1 MKTHVASLLRKL
13 GLRDRLQAVVWAYEG
28 GVVTP
33 GGTQARDADVRLK
46 PDIPA
51 GARFRAAEIPPPEPT
66 VSPTSQTPDRRTAQP
81 EPPVPACK
89 EVNDP

>member
-33 GGTQARDADVRLK
+33 GGTQAR
-46 PDIPA
+46 
-51 GARFRAAEIPPPEPT
+51 
-66 VSPTSQTPDRRTAQP
+66 
-81 EPPVPACK
+81 
-89 EVNDP
+89 